1 MDARLR
7 LPQIVTKML
16 RQRLNRRL
24 TRVISRIARRIRD
37 PLLAAR
43 NHNRTGCCVL
53 PLFLESRNE
62 RVEPVY
68 HAVQIRIEYLNT

>member
-7 LPQIVTKML
+7 IFKVETKML

-53 PLFLESRNE
+53 PLFLESRNK
-62 RVEPVY
+62 RVKPVY
-68 HAVQIRIEYLNT
+68 HAVEIRIEYLNT